1 MDPEEEV
8 QPETPATRTLY
19 NAPMSIRALAIWLLL
34 KLQPEEIESLPIT
47 SAVTSWGRE
56 WTDSD
61 LEWPQHFQSI
71 VKMAQ
76 DCYEEGGLGD
86 LKIACGARLK
96 KAPVEIAAAKLLKEI
111 GSVRRQLPRPKP
123 FSVFEAAATSSLT
136 GVSVQK
142 QLADE
147 MHYV

>member
-1 MDPEEEV
+1 MHSRI
-8 QPETPATRTLY
+8 A
-19 NAPMSIRALAIWLLL
+19 LLL
-34 KLQPEEIESLPIT
+34 T

-76 DCYEEGGLGD
+76 DRYEEGSFGD
-86 LKIACGARLK
+86 LKIACGARSK

-111 GSVRRQLPRPKP
+111 GSMRRQLPRPKP
-123 FSVFEAAATSSLT
+123 FPVFEAAATSSLT

-147 MHYV
+147 MHFYFLKYININ